1 VHFVFVA
8 HPGRY
13 PLDMGKLNGKKVAIL
28 ATEGV
33 EQVELIEPRKAVESE
48 GADVTLVSLKAGEFQ
63 GFDHLDKG
71 ETFTADK
78 AVKDVSA
85 EDFDALLLPG
95 GVANPDFLRGDEDAV
110 GLVRDFFESGKPIG
124 VICHGPWT
132 LVEAG
137 VVKGRTITS
146 WPSLQTDIR
155 NAGGNWVDEEV
166 VVDEG
171 LVSSR
176 KPDDLPAFCAK
187 VVEEF
192 AEGKH
197 EQRQAA

>member
-1 VHFVFVA
+1 MDVGQSDA
-8 HPGRY
+8 EETP
-13 PLDMGKLNGKKVAIL
+13 MGKLDGKKVAIL
-28 ATEGV
+28 AAEGV
-33 EQVELIEPRKAVESE
+33 EQIELTEPRKAVEQE
-48 GADVTLVSLKAGEFQ
+48 GADVVMLSVEAGDFQ
-63 GFDHLDKG
+63 GFNHLDKG
-71 ETFTADK
+71 DTFTADK
-78 AVKDVSA
+78 AVKDVSI

-95 GVANPDFLRGDEDAV
+95 GVANPDFLRTDDDAV
-110 GLVRDFFESGKPIG
+110 GFVRDFARSGKPIG

-137 VVKGRTITS
+137 VLEGRTITS

-155 NAGGNWVDEEV
+155 NAGGTWVDEEV
-166 VVDEG
+166 HVDNG

-192 AEGKH
+192 CEGRH
-197 EQRQAA
+197 AQAAA